1 MTRDSAIPPES
12 FDEIL
17 AWLNP
22 DRDQAASMYLQI
34 RDSLARIF
42 TFNNCSDPEGLTDE
56 VFDRLAK
63 KIHELRQNYQGD
75 PRFYLYAI
83 ARNLIKEELKKVKN
97 QASLDDFEPSAKT
110 VDEIEQEEAEQETA
124 EIREDCLHSCLKKL
138 SAEKRKLI
146 LNYYAREKQEKIDH
160 RAQLAEQ
167 LGTTVGNL
175 RVKVFRIRAALE
187 ECIERCID
195 RKAQQK

>member
-1 MTRDSAIPPES
+1 MARDSVIPPES

-34 RDSLARIF
+34 RADLAKIF
-42 TFNNCSDPEGLTDE
+42 TFNNCSDPEWMTDE
-56 VFDRLAK
+56 TFDRVAK
-63 KIHELRQNYQGD
+63 INELRQSYEGD

-97 QASLDDFEPSAKT
+97 QASLDDFEPTAKT
-110 VDEIEQEEAEQETA
+110 VAETEQEEAEQETA
-124 EIREDCLHSCLKKL
+124 EIREECLRSCLKKL
-138 SAEKRKLI
+138 GAEKRKLI
-146 LNYYAREKQEKIDH
+146 LGYYAREKQAKIEY
-160 RAQLAEQ
+160 RAQLAKQ
-167 LGTTVGNL
+167 LGTNVETL
-175 RVKVFRIRAALE
+175 RVRAYRIRAALE

-195 RKAQQK
+195 RKAQRK